1 MRLIKVDYSK
11 RIYGLD
17 VFRAIAI
24 LLVVFGHGGSISADV
39 FSFIPQI
46 SVIDGVE
53 LFFVLS
59 GFLIG
64 TIIINQLDV
73 SEKLNSKDIFH
84 FWKRRWL
91 RTLPNY
97 YLILLVNYFLVK
109 YDVIAGDISQFNYKF
124 FLFIHNFSSGFYGF
138 FWESW
143 SLSVEEWF
151 YIFLPIL
158 LALFLA
164 FLPKRKAMVATILCL
179 LVLPLIYR
187 ISQSGMHVDKFW
199 LDVKFRK
206 VVVMRLDAIAFGL
219 IAAYIKKYYFN
230 FWYASR
236 NWMFILG
243 IAIIYFELF
252 LPQDVNGFFAKT
264 FAYTLPSLGA
274 MLLLAKADSI
284 KSFRYPVI
292 GRALTFIS
300 IISYSMYLV
309 NLALV
314 SQVIRHNFTLD
325 STSDH
330 LVAYIVY
337 WVATIG
343 ISYLLYI
350 AYERPFLR
358 LRDRKISPTK

>member
-17 VFRAIAI
+17 VFRAVAI
-24 LLVVFGHGGSISADV
+24 LLVVLGHGGVIAGDI
-39 FSFIPQI
+39 FSFIPSI
-46 SVIDGVE
+46 PVIDGVE

-64 TIIINQLDV
+64 SIIINQVEV
-73 SEKLNSKDIFH
+73 SEKLNFKGIFH

-109 YDVIAGDISQFNYKF
+109 YEIIGGDIHQFNYKF
-124 FLFIHNFSSGFYGF
+124 FLFIHNFSTGFYEF

-158 LALFLA
+158 IALFLA
-164 FLPKRKAMVATILCL
+164 ILPKRKALIVTILCL
-179 LVLPLIYR
+179 LIFPLLHR
-187 ISQSGMHVDKFW
+187 ISQSDMDVDKFW
-199 LDVKFRK
+199 LDVNFRK
-206 VVVMRLDAIAFGL
+206 VVIMRLDAIAFGL
-219 IAAYIKKYYFN
+219 IAAYIKKYYSI
-230 FWYASR
+230 FWYTSR

-243 IAIIYFELF
+243 IVIIYFEIF
-252 LPQDVNGFFAKT
+252 LPQDVNGFFTKT
-264 FAYTLPSLGA
+264 FAFSLTSFGA

-284 KSFRYPVI
+284 KSFRYPVV
-292 GRALTFIS
+292 GRAVTFIS

-314 SQVIRHNFTLD
+314 SQVIVHNFTLT
-325 STSDH
+325 TSSEH
-330 LVAYIVY
+330 LLAYICY
-337 WVATIG
+337 WAATIG

-358 LRDRKISPTK
+358 LRDRNRSPK